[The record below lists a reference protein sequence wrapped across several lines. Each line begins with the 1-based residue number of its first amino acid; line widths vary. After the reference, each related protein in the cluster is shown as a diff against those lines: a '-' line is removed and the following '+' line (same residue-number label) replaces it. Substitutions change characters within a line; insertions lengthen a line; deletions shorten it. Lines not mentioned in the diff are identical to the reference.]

1 MNMQHED
8 APQIDFFS
16 FFEMTPD
23 LVFIAGK
30 EGFFKKFNQA
40 AKNKLEY
47 SDEELLTNPISFFIH
62 PDDRE
67 LTAANRKEL
76 LNGKALVNFENR
88 YISKSGATIWLQWTS
103 MFLKEKEM
111 VFAIAKDISEKKKA
125 EIVNEEQFIKFKNLA
140 SHFKHKI
147 EKDRKYFAVE
157 LHEELAQLAS
167 AIKLNVEYVDM
178 NTPDINSEVKQRI
191 KNVVSISRMMIDN
204 IKKIAFTVSPYIL
217 DDVGL
222 SETISWYCKE
232 YSLLNNIPCSFE
244 SDFNEDDFTHEMK
257 LDFFRICQESLANV
271 MRHASATEVKVVLKD
286 DGNKVYMCITD
297 NGIGFIP
304 DKIINTPG
312 LVGMR
317 ELISSIDGELIVQS
331 KPGDGTT
338 IYVSAAKHTAPEYIL

>member
-1 MNMQHED
+1 MQHEGT
-8 APQIDFFS
+8 PEIDFFS
-16 FFEMTPD
+16 FFAMTPD
-23 LVFIAGK
+23 LVFIADK
-30 EGFFKKFNQA
+30 EGNFKKFNQA
-40 AKNKLEY
+40 AKTKLEY
-47 SDEELLTNPISFFIH
+47 SEEELLTNPIASFIH

-67 LTAANRKEL
+67 LTAANRTEL

-88 YISKSGATIWLQWTS
+88 YIAKSGIIIWLQWTS
-103 MFLKEKEM
+103 MYLKEKEL

-125 EIVNEEQFIKFKNLA
+125 EIANEEQFIKFKNLA

-271 MRHASATEVKVVLKD
+271 MRHASATEVKVILKD
-286 DGNKVYMCITD
+286 DGNKVYLCITD
-297 NGIGFIP
+297 NGIGFTP
-304 DKIINTPG
+304 GKIIETPG
-312 LVGMR
+312 LVSMR

-331 KPGDGTT
+331 KPGEGTT
-338 IYVSAAKHTAPEYIL
+338 IYVSAAKHTAPEYVL